1 MSDAIKM
8 TIDGKEVQG
17 KPGQTIMEAADGAG
31 VYIPRL
37 CAHKE
42 LFPFG
47 ACRVCTVLVNG
58 RPQAAC
64 TTPAAEGMVI
74 ENDTPDLNNHRRSL
88 VEMLFVEG
96 NHYCMYCEK
105 SGNCELQALGYRLG
119 MLSPRHKFQFPAREV
134 DASHPDVYVDRNRC
148 VLCARCV
155 RASDALD
162 HKHAFGFVGR
172 GRHKKIWVNARAK
185 LAETNAAVTDKAFD
199 LCPVGALLRKRTGYQ
214 VPIGQRKYDHKL
226 IGSDIED
233 KRAAAAK
240 Q

>member
-1 MSDAIKM
+1 MSDTINI
-8 TIDGKEVQG
+8 TIDGAEVKA
-17 KPGQTIMEAADGAG
+17 KPGQMILEAADAAG
-31 VYIPRL
+31 IYIPRL

-58 RPQAAC
+58 RPQASC

-74 ENDTPDLNNHRRSL
+74 ENDTEEMNNHRRSL

-119 MLSPRHKFQFPAREV
+119 MLVPRHDYQFPVKEL
-134 DASHPDVYVDRNRC
+134 DASHPDILIDRNRC

-155 RASDALD
+155 RASRDVD
-162 HKHAFGFVGR
+162 GKNAFDFVGR
-172 GRHKKIWVNARAK
+172 GKNKKIWINAEAN
-185 LAETNAAVTDKAFD
+185 LADTDAAVTDKALD
-199 LCPVGALLRKRTGYQ
+199 VCPVGALLKKRTGYE
-214 VPIGQRKYDHKL
+214 VPIGQRKYDHKP
-226 IGSDIED
+226 IGSEIEE
-233 KRAAAAK
+233 KRAAAACK
-240 Q
+240 